1 MLLSKRWN
9 RRIRKWRNLW
19 AKRFFATRYGRELLI
34 QCISPRVLT
43 MTADCGDH
51 VLTFSP
57 HDYIGR
63 KVYRKGHFERDH
75 VERLLTVLRDRGID
89 LSGTLLEVG
98 GNIGTQTLYFAL
110 GSSVPRIVT
119 VEADPR
125 NFALLTENIRRNG
138 LEDRI
143 TAIACAAG
151 EASGTID
158 FFQHPDN
165 HGKSSATRQSP
176 RDRQISVPVR
186 TVGEILAE
194 AGVPAEDVSLIFMD
208 IEGYEPVAARSM
220 IPLLERQTPFYLEF
234 SPVFYGPAGTRA
246 FAAFLGQYYTRCMV
260 FREDSGTEMALADLP
275 IGEDQFDLL
284 LLADDVLSAD
294 QRRR

>member
-1 MLLSKRWN
+1 MPLSDDMPVLKRWKRRVRKLRN
-9 RRIRKWRNLW
+9 RLARR
-19 AKRFFATRYGRELLI
+19 AFATRYGRELLI
-34 QCISPRVLT
+34 QCISPSVLT

-51 VLTFSP
+51 VMTFSP

-63 KVYRKGHFERDH
+63 KIYRKGQFERDH
-75 VERLLTVLRDRGID
+75 VVRLLSVLRERNID
-89 LSGTLLEVG
+89 LSGALLEVG

-110 GSSVPRIVT
+110 GSDIPRIVT

-125 NFALLTENIRRNG
+125 NYALLNQNIRQNG

-143 TAIACAAG
+143 TAIPCAAG
-151 EASGTID
+151 ETAGTID

-186 TVGEILAE
+186 PVMEILAD
-194 AGVPAEDVSLIFMD
+194 ADIAADGVSLIFMD

-234 SPVFYGPAGTRA
+234 SPVFYGRDQARVFAKWLGT
-246 FAAFLGQYYTRCMV
+246 FYSRCIV
-260 FREDSGTEMALADLP
+260 FTENDMTEMAIADIPLDA
-275 IGEDQFDLL
+275 DQFDLL
-284 LLADDVLSAD
+284 LLPDAL
-294 QRRR
+294 